1 MLNTVKKNTFRKQEK
16 ICSQKQIDKLFAQR
30 KSITAGPFRMIF
42 LESEGSSLP
51 AVQVLIAIPKKNIK
65 LAVNRNRMK
74 RLVREAYRMNKHTIL
89 ELYES
94 IGKHCDIAFV
104 FTGRKCISQP
114 ETIAAINELLSRL
127 KVTYE
132 KRSE

>member
-1 MLNTVKKNTFRKQEK
+1 
-16 ICSQKQIDKLFAQR
+16 
-30 KSITAGPFRMIF
+30 MIF